1 MSTKL
6 IKMTAATIANVKT
19 LTFLVLMTVGSS
31 AALAQLDPSMEMF
44 RIRCQI
50 DEDIDPVTNELLPKV
65 QIQGKARAELLDGW
79 QVTFDVINTTNLAA
93 PSPADVDTVFDLGS
107 ASADWDTFPDDADDP
122 TPVTPVDG
130 TFVASDDVIRVTAT
144 VVSVVDPSVRQ
155 SVAGEAQCADKR
167 SSQFKQD
174 TKGVCKLKDEL
185 RRKCKIG
192 DILSNGEIFDGSNY
206 PPPPP

>member
-1 MSTKL
+1 MKPRLFKL
-6 IKMTAATIANVKT
+6 GVPAISSSMALA
-19 LTFLVLMTVGSS
+19 LLVVMTVGSNT
-31 AALAQLDPSMEMF
+31 AYAQLDPSMEIF
-44 RIRCQI
+44 RVRCQI
-50 DEDIDPVTNELLPKV
+50 DEDIDPVTNELVSKV

-79 QVTFDVINTTNLAA
+79 KVTFEVINMTNPAA

-107 ASADWDTFPDDADDP
+107 ASADWDTFPDPDDP
-122 TPVTPVDG
+122 EPVTTVDG
-130 TFVASDDVIRVTAT
+130 TFVASDDEIMITAT
-144 VVSVVDPSVRQ
+144 VVSVADPTLRQ
-155 SVAGEAQCADKR
+155 SVSGSGQCADKR

-185 RRKCKIG
+185 RQKCKIG